1 VQRRR
6 PVLALLAAIAATA
19 AAGLA
24 AVFAGREPAVA
35 ADMRAPADAQ
45 APIPIAPA
53 GGFAH
58 TPPPLPAP
66 PAARRTSSAAPAPLP
81 ESLAARVDRLSRS
94 ADPVDAYA
102 AYRLVTD
109 CLWARGHEAWMDSH
123 IAPGDRAQL
132 PTAQAAC
139 GDIASDQV
147 QSRLQWLQRAAL
159 AGVHHAATAMA
170 REGPDGLGVPDGDL
184 DAPQNADFRA
194 RLDAAWDAGVRT
206 CDAESLEERENAYET
221 GTGVARDRARALSY
235 WIAWIDCRRRAA
247 ASGPGDM
254 TPLDADAIARRVGRS
269 LTPEQLADATAA
281 GERMASDAQPL
292 PGDR

>member
-1 VQRRR
+1 MPRRR
-6 PVLALLAAIAATA
+6 PALALLAAFAATA
-19 AAGLA
+19 AAGLV
-24 AVFAGREPAVA
+24 AVLAEREPAVA
-35 ADMRAPADAQ
+35 ADMRAPAESQ
-45 APIPIAPA
+45 APLALAPA
-53 GGFAH
+53 AGPEA
-58 TPPPLPAP
+58 TVATAAAA
-66 PAARRTSSAAPAPLP
+66 PAARRTAAASPVRAR
-81 ESLAARVDRLSRS
+81 SLAARIDRLSRS
-94 ADPVDAYA
+94 ADPVDAFA

-123 IAPGDRAQL
+123 IAPGDRGQL

-170 REGPDGLGVPDGDL
+170 REGPDGLGLEDGEL

-206 CDAESLEERENAYET
+206 CDAESLEQRENAYET
-221 GTGVARDRARALSY
+221 GAGVARDRARALSY
-235 WIAWIDCRRRAA
+235 WIAWVDCRRRAA
-247 ASGPGDM
+247 GPGAGDM

-281 GERMASDAQPL
+281 GARMASDARPL